1 MPARGRPPTM
11 SRQRDRG
18 TVRRTHPIDLISSEP
33 NQRIPPS
40 PWESCLG
47 PFWNDSWAAIQ
58 DPLRDAQRSQDTAVD
73 LDIKVDVKAA
83 HGYVFALRRTS
94 WSANVSPPDGPQP
107 GVRLKQPLS
116 PRPRFR
122 CSQCRQANWRRI
134 GRIRCWSTRPA
145 ACCVHGPWTTSGQDD
160 AYGSTLVLCLEN
172 SCFSEYRPLTG
183 SHARDGSQKMR
194 CSTRIVR
201 TLATDLR
208 ACSCMPRAS

>member
-58 DPLRDAQRSQDTAVD
+58 DPPLRDAQRSQDTAVD

-94 WSANVSPPDGPQP
+94 WSADVSPPDGPQP
-107 GVRLKQPLS
+107 GVRLMQPLS

-122 CSQCRQANWRRI
+122 CSQCRQAI
-134 GRIRCWSTRPA
+134 GDASAAFGVGRPVPRPVA
-145 ACCVHGPWTTSGQDD
+145 FTDLGQR
-160 AYGSTLVLCLEN
+160 A
-172 SCFSEYRPLTG
+172 
-183 SHARDGSQKMR
+183 
-194 CSTRIVR
+194 VR
-201 TLATDLR
+201 TTRTEALS
-208 ACSCMPRAS
+208 SCVWRTAVSASTGP